1 MPTGNNT
8 ENVTTKFKVD
18 ISDLKQNI
26 AEANKQIKL
35 ANAQF
40 KNATAGMDDWSESAD
55 GLSAKIEQQ
64 NAIVAAEEK
73 KLEALKEQLQRLNAA
88 QEKGESIIADLTEKQ
103 RRAAQQYGENS
114 DEAKAYAKQ
123 LLDAQKA
130 QQRNA
135 DAAEKLKV
143 QIINQDTAVKNATA
157 QTNKYQTA
165 LTNARTSE
173 QALTQKVERQQT
185 ELRELK
191 SRYADTAATVG
202 RNSDEAKEL
211 ARQIADLSGELKQNR
226 DAMNDAETAADQL
239 DVSLEDTGGAVGD
252 LESGFTVAKGAIA
265 NFIADSINALLSK
278 LGEAIQYLGTFGN
291 EFDEAMNSFQAST
304 GASAAEMAEFEE
316 SVKRIYNS
324 NYGDSFEDIAAAMAT
339 VKQQAGDIGADELE
353 KMTTRAIMLRDT
365 FDFDVNESI
374 RTVEMM
380 MQQFGVTSDEAF
392 NLLAQGAQAGLDK
405 NGDLLDTINE
415 YAVQY
420 KQQGYSAEEFFNSLK
435 NGTDA
440 GTFSV
445 DKLGD
450 AMKEFGIRAKDNS
463 DSTRQAFADL
473 GIAIDNDSD
482 AIGKAGDSVEDYREK
497 IAKLEKNIKYAQ
509 IQQAG
514 FTEKT
519 SDLTKIKTADNI
531 AEWTNE
537 LSRYKNELSI
547 AEQNLADMQ
556 NAANSGAMSIDDL
569 SAKFAAGG
577 EEARDATNQ
586 VMTALFNMDDQ
597 VKQNEIGVALF
608 GTMWED
614 LGADGVKA
622 LLDVNGEI
630 SNTTDALGEIDKVKY
645 DSVGN
650 AIEGIKRNLETG
662 ILMPISEKILPK
674 VQELSDKFSDWLN
687 DPQTQAK
694 IQEFSDKFADFA
706 ENGIDKVITAFEWII
721 DHKDGIMA
729 AIAGIA
735 TAFVAFKAVT
745 MVQAVVSAFQALAA
759 VIELVGAKQ
768 AITNAIMAAN
778 PIGLIVAAIAGLIAA
793 FAYLWKNNEEFRE
806 FWINLW
812 EKIKDVCGAAWETIK
827 EFFSTAWEFIK
838 RVWDAVEPYFSMM
851 WDNIKAI
858 FSAVKSVLSG
868 DFSSA
873 WDAVKQIFANV
884 GAFFGYVW
892 SAIKGIFANVGEFFG
907 NIFSAAWDKI
917 KGVWGVVSGWFNDHV
932 ITPIKN
938 FFAPIAEWFSQ
949 LFESIWATVKSVF
962 EVIGQLA
969 AGCVELVKVVWGAV
983 SDWFSENVVNPVKNF
998 FSGLWNGIKTAA
1010 SAAWEFIKTVWGIA
1024 SGWFNENIIQPIS
1037 KFFSA
1042 LWGGIKSA
1050 ASTALEFIKNVWAAV
1065 SGWFD
1070 TTIIQPV
1077 SKFFSGM
1084 WDVIRTAAQT
1094 AWNGIKTIWGIV
1106 SGWFVNTII
1115 NPVKNAFAS
1124 MWDKL
1129 KNGAKSAWEGIKS
1142 VFSTVSD
1149 WFRDK
1154 FSDAWQ
1160 KVKDVF
1166 STGGKVFDGIKD
1178 GIVSAFKTVVNA
1190 IIRGINKVVA
1200 IPFDSINGILDK
1212 LKAVSVAGVEPFK
1225 NLITRLPVPQIPELA
1240 QGGIVNR
1247 RTLATIGE
1255 DGTEAVIPLQ
1265 KNKAGL
1271 KQIAQLLAREI
1282 KGGGTFDGNGD
1293 QGGKGGDTIY
1303 NFNQTNN
1310 SPKSLSRYEIYRQT
1324 KNLINVI
1331 KVQGG

>member
-26 AEANKQIKL
+26 AEANKQIKF

-73 KLEALKEQLQRLNAA
+73 KLEALKEQLQRLNAT
-88 QEKGESIIADLTEKQ
+88 QEKGERIIADLTEKQ
-103 RRAAQQYGENS
+103 RQAAQQYGENS

-191 SRYADTAATVG
+191 SRYTETAAAVG
-202 RNSDEAKEL
+202 KNSDEAKAL
-211 ARQIADLSGELKQNR
+211 ARQISDLSGELKQNR
-226 DAMNDAETAADQL
+226 DALNDAETAADQL
-239 DVSLEDTGGAVGD
+239 DTSLENTSGAAGD

-265 NFIADSINALLSK
+265 SFIADGINALLSK

-304 GASAAEMAEFEE
+304 GASTAEMAEFEE
-316 SVKRIYNS
+316 SVKRIYNN

-365 FDFDVNESI
+365 FDFDVSESI

-392 NLLAQGAQAGLDK
+392 NLIAQGAQEGLDK

-415 YAVQY
+415 YAVHY

-435 NGTDA
+435 NGTEA

-482 AIGKAGDSVEDYREK
+482 AISKAGDSVEDYREK
-497 IAKLEKNIKYAQ
+497 IAKLERNIEYAQ

-514 FTEKT
+514 FTDKT

-531 AEWTNE
+531 AEWTKE
-537 LSRYKNELSI
+537 LNRYKNELSI
-547 AEQNLADMQ
+547 AEQNLTDMQ
-556 NAANSGAMSIDDL
+556 NAADSGAMSIDDL
-569 SAKFAAGG
+569 SAAFAAGG

-586 VMTALFNMDDQ
+586 VMSALFDMDDQ

-745 MVQAVVSAFQALAA
+745 MVQAAVSAFQALAA

-812 EKIKDVCGAAWETIK
+812 DKIKNVCSAAWEAIK
-827 EFFSTAWEFIK
+827 EFFSTAWEFVK
-838 RVWDAVEPYFSMM
+838 SVWDAVEPYFTMM

-858 FSAVKSVLSG
+858 FSFVKSVLSG
-868 DFSSA
+868 DFQGA
-873 WDAVKQIFANV
+873 WDAIKRIWDNV
-884 GAFFGYVW
+884 SPYFQAVW
-892 SAIKGIFANVGEFFG
+892 NFIKGIFGKVG
-907 NIFSAAWDKI
+907 D
-917 KGVWGVVSGWFNDHV
+917 
-932 ITPIKN
+932 
-938 FFAPIAEWFSQ
+938 WFSEK
-949 LFESIWATVKSVF
+949 FSDAWNSIKEIWATVSTWFKDHVVTPITNLFSPIVAFFDRSFTNIWTIVKSAF
-962 EVIGQLA
+962 QIIGQLA
-969 AGCVELVKVVWGAV
+969 AGCVILIKTVWGVV
-983 SDWFSENVVNPVKNF
+983 SAWFMEHVVTPVKNF
-998 FSGLWNGIKTAA
+998 FVSLWDGIKAAA
-1010 SAAWEFIKTVWGIA
+1010 STAWEFIKTVWA
-1024 SGWFNENIIQPIS
+1024 FVSTWFKENVIDPVVT
-1037 KFFSA
+1037 FFSG
-1042 LWGGIKSA
+1042 LWNTIKSA
-1050 ASTALEFIKNVWAAV
+1050 ASTAWNFIKGVWTVV
-1065 SGWFD
+1065 SGWFNA
-1070 TTIIQPV
+1070 TIIQPV

-1084 WDVIRTAAQT
+1084 WDR
-1094 AWNGIKTIWGIV
+1094 
-1106 SGWFVNTII
+1106 
-1115 NPVKNAFAS
+1115 
-1124 MWDKL
+1124 L

-1166 STGGKVFDGIKD
+1166 STGGKVFDGIKE

-1190 IIRGINKVVA
+1190 IIRGINKVIA
-1200 IPFDSINGILDK
+1200 IPFNSINGILDK
-1212 LKAVSVAGVEPFK
+1212 IKAVSVAGVEPFK

-1240 QGGIVNR
+1240 QGGIVKR

-1255 DGTEAVIPLQ
+1255 DGTEAVIPLE
-1265 KNKAGL
+1265 KNKGGL
-1271 KQIAQLLAREI
+1271 KKIAQLLAREI

-1324 KNLINVI
+1324 KNLINAV

>member
-26 AEANKQIKL
+26 AEANKQIKF

-73 KLEALKEQLQRLNAA
+73 KLEALKEQLQRLNAT
-88 QEKGESIIADLTEKQ
+88 QEKGERIIADLTEKQ
-103 RRAAQQYGENS
+103 RQAAQQYGENS

-135 DAAEKLKV
+135 DAAEKLKL
-143 QIINQDTAVKNATA
+143 QIISQDTAVKNATA
-157 QTNKYQTA
+157 QTNKYQTTLA
-165 LTNARTSE
+165 NVQTAE
-173 QALTQKVERQQT
+173 QALTQKVERQAK

-191 SRYADTAATVG
+191 SRYTDTAATVG
-202 RNSDEAKEL
+202 KNSDEAKEL
-211 ARQIADLSGELKQNR
+211 ARQISDLSGELKQNR
-226 DAMNDAETAADQL
+226 DALNDAETAADQL
-239 DVSLEDTGGAVGD
+239 DTSLENTGDAAGD
-252 LESGFTVAKGAIA
+252 LESGFTIAKGAIA
-265 NFIADSINALLSK
+265 SFIADSINALLSK

-316 SVKRIYNS
+316 SVKRIYNN

-435 NGTDA
+435 NGAEA

-473 GIAIDNDSD
+473 GIAIDNNSD
-482 AIGKAGDSVEDYREK
+482 AISKAGDSVENYREK

-514 FTEKT
+514 FTDKT

-531 AEWTNE
+531 ADWTKE
-537 LSRYKNELSI
+537 LNRYKNELSI
-547 AEQNLADMQ
+547 AEQNLTDMQ
-556 NAANSGAMSIDDL
+556 NAADSGAMSIDDL
-569 SAKFAAGG
+569 SAAFAAGG

-586 VMTALFNMDDQ
+586 VMSALFDMDDQ

-745 MVQAVVSAFQALAA
+745 MVQAAVSAFQALAA

-812 EKIKDVCGAAWETIK
+812 DKIKNVCSAAWESIK
-827 EFFSTAWEFIK
+827 EFFSTAWESVK
-838 RVWDAVEPYFSMM
+838 SVWNAVEPYFATV
-851 WDNIKAI
+851 WDSIKAI

-868 DFSSA
+868 DFSGA
-873 WDAVKQIFANV
+873 WDSIKRIFANV
-884 GAFFGYVW
+884 DKFFGD
-892 SAIKGIFANVGEFFG
+892 
-907 NIFSAAWDKI
+907 IFSAAWDKT
-917 KGVWGVVSGWFNDHV
+917 KGVWGVVSGWFNDYV

-949 LFESIWATVKSVF
+949 LFGSIWATAKSVF
-962 EVIGQLA
+962 EIIGQLA
-969 AGCVELVKVVWGAV
+969 AGCVELIKVVWGAV
-983 SDWFSENVVNPVKNF
+983 SSWFSENVVNPVKNF
-998 FSGLWNGIKTAA
+998 FSGLWDGIKAAA
-1010 SAAWEFIKTVWGIA
+1010 STAWEFIKTVWGIA
-1024 SGWFNENIIQPIS
+1024 SGWFNENIVQPIS

-1050 ASTALEFIKNVWAAV
+1050 ASTAWEFVKNVWAAV
-1065 SGWFD
+1065 SEWFD

-1084 WDVIRTAAQT
+1084 WDAIRTTAQT

-1124 MWDKL
+1124 MWDRL

-1142 VFSTVSD
+1142 VFSTFSD

-1166 STGGKVFDGIKD
+1166 STGGKVFDGIKE

-1190 IIRGINKVVA
+1190 IIRGINKVIA

-1212 LKAVSVAGVEPFK
+1212 IKAVSVAGVEPFK

-1240 QGGIVNR
+1240 QGGIVKR

-1282 KGGGTFDGNGD
+1282 KGGGTFGKNDD

-1324 KNLINVI
+1324 KNLINAV